1 MIRFQSVENLYPF
14 LKTQLNANPLV
25 ESVPDLLVGT
35 DPLAVYQYGH
45 DLYVKRRH
53 KKQDDQATQPNY
65 SEPLV
70 LKQAPCPP
78 RCGCRAC
85 V

>member
-25 ESVPDLLVGT
+25 ESVPDLLVGI
-35 DPLAVYQYGH
+35 DPLTVCQSGH
-45 DLYVKRRH
+45 DLYVNHRH

-70 LKQAPCPP
+70 LNQAPCPP